1 MQFDTLYVCVF
12 IFPTFFLFQI
22 SEQDKIQHYELE
34 YFVEYICSYNHIIY
48 MVDKLFT
55 PVDLVTIM
63 VMALNLVSH
72 VAPRV
77 QLYPGTPYG
86 TGYYL

>member
-1 MQFDTLYVCVF
+1 MSILSNQG
-12 IFPTFFLFQI
+12 I
-22 SEQDKIQHYELE
+22 LE